1 MKNGLFCGT
10 AAVALAMACMG
21 MASNAQAKDGAVLSF
36 DTGYTITKVRTATGA
51 QGDYI
56 IASTYEGMVIA
67 ADFDGNFLWANPLS
81 GYMNQDIWAGDIT
94 GDGVDEVFAAN
105 ADGSVYAVSS
115 KGDDLWSFKPNDVPM
130 NAVTTVS
137 DGEKTYV
144 VAGGYDTSIYYLDP
158 KGTLLKTLP
167 STSYSIDKARSGQ
180 KKGKRTPEDG
190 VHIASFIRPVA
201 KADGTEMLIVHSQVN
216 SMQASGSIYTFA
228 PLADSPTVAVGLKG
242 RVPGDMKVGD
252 VDGDGDDELI
262 FGSSGVARKSD
273 LTIVDPITGKQ
284 LKTPLQRIAKE
295 RGLAYRVQQTG
306 VIGQGDNRKLL
317 SLLGTKILLLDPAK
331 PDGKAEVIEG
341 KFSYNDIWHHQ
352 KSGKVILGSTQSGG
366 SAITIIDTTNASWKE
381 EFKTLVPPGKL
392 VELFTNVEDVKA
404 KVRAYKPAKNF
415 KPERAAFFL
424 TERKRGV
431 ASLMERLETNY
442 GSPVFLNGA
451 TLNNVEN
458 WDRSGMANARYR
470 DQRDGRKKYTATQ
483 GEILTILEK
492 SYEGAEGIAMWGG
505 HGNDPYM
512 FSNDTKRKLVDYGI
526 SQNKH
531 TVLIYPEI
539 EDPSFDFD
547 FVLSDMLYPLADYGK
562 DKKLKI
568 HLRNKH
574 MFWNSEIYEDRWAPV
589 LNGDYASVIVPS
601 MEETTDKSMEVSL
614 ASRIGLWAAGSF
626 DEWGARAAR
635 DNTSFD
641 RMRQHSNQMVPN
653 HMLRQMV
660 YAISSG
666 ATQVNNFSVEQNYM
680 SVLWELIGKGVLHVP
695 TRDQLVSIN
704 PVYLSMT
711 HPDPEFQD
719 DANNVKW
726 LSFYNEAA
734 ESKPKVFSR
743 LNGTWPG
750 AATTEWDF
758 SRYAAG
764 ATERRLNFIPKYPN
778 GMVMIAPPQK
788 GADKLARGLMREKL
802 HPIYKD
808 ILTEVTTDGRDYIS
822 ADGTERFAADEYYK
836 VVEQKIKEGAA
847 KLPLT
852 VTGDVGWI
860 VSQTSPTNLRL
871 TVIDSGY
878 INPNART
885 ARVKLQTI
893 SPTAMTD
900 VLTGEE
906 IAISEDGYAEISVP
920 TGLFRF
926 IDITLSK
933 PLS

>member
-1 MKNGLFCGT
+1 MKKSLFRG
-10 AAVALAMACMG
+10 AAVIALAMGGMG
-21 MASNAQAKDGAVLSF
+21 MASDVPTDQQAITSI
-36 DTGYTITKVRTATGA
+36 DTGYTITKVRTATGVE
-51 QGDYI
+51 GEYI
-56 IASTYEGMVIA
+56 IASTYEGTLLAV
-67 ADFDGNFLWANPLS
+67 DFDGNILWSNPLS
-81 GYMNQDIWAGDIT
+81 GYMNQDLWAGDVT
-94 GDGVDEVFAAN
+94 GDGVDEIFAAN
-105 ADGSVYAVSS
+105 ADGSVYAVSNA
-115 KGDDLWSFKPNDVPM
+115 GERLWSFKANDVPM
-130 NAVTTVS
+130 NAVATVTS
-137 DGEKTYV
+137 GENTYV
-144 VAGGYDTSIYYLDP
+144 VAGGYDTAIYYLDSN
-158 KGTLLKTLP
+158 GALLKTLP
-167 STSYSIDKARSGQ
+167 STGYSIDRPRSGR
-180 KKGKRTPEDG
+180 KKGKRTPENG
-190 VHIASFIRPVA
+190 VHIASFIRPVSR
-201 KADGTEMLIVHSQVN
+201 ADGTELLVVHSQIN
-216 SMQASGSIYTFA
+216 SMQASGSIYVFE
-228 PLADSPTVAVGLKG
+228 PMADTPVTAVGLRG

-252 VDGDGDDELI
+252 VDGDGNDELI

-273 LTIVDPITGKQ
+273 LTIVDPITGAQ
-284 LKTPLQRIAKE
+284 TKTPLQRIVRE

-306 VIGQGDNRKLL
+306 VIGQGDDRQLL
-317 SLLGTKILLLDPAK
+317 SLLGTKILLVDPEEPGAR
-331 PDGKAEVIEG
+331 AEVIEG
-341 KFSYNDIWHHQ
+341 KFSYNDIWHPED
-352 KSGKVILGSTQSGG
+352 SSTVILASAQSGG
-366 SAITIIDTTNASWKE
+366 SAIHIVDTTMSQWKD
-381 EFKTLVPPGKL
+381 EFTALVPPGKL
-392 VELFTNVEDVKA
+392 IELLTNVEDLRA
-404 KVRAYKPAKNF
+404 SVRAYSPASDL
-415 KPERAAFFL
+415 EHARTTYFL
-424 TERKRGV
+424 TERRRGV
-431 ASLMERLETNY
+431 ASLIEELETAY
-442 GSPVFLNGA
+442 DSPVFLNGA
-451 TLNNVEN
+451 TLNNVED

-470 DQRDGRKKYTATQ
+470 DQRDGRKQYTATQ
-483 GEILTILEK
+483 GEILARLR
-492 SYEGAEGIAMWGG
+492 SRYDGAQGIAMWGG

-512 FSNDTKRKLVDYGI
+512 FSNDTKRKLLDFGI

-539 EDPSFDFD
+539 EDPSSDFD
-547 FVLSDMLYPLADYGK
+547 FVLSDMLYPLADYGR
-562 DKKLKI
+562 DKNLKI

-626 DEWGARAAR
+626 DEWGTRAAR

-666 ATQVNNFSVEQNYM
+666 ATQVNNFSVEQHYM

-711 HPDPEFQD
+711 DPDPEFQD

-726 LSFYNEAA
+726 LTFYDEAA
-734 ESKPKVFSR
+734 ENRPKVFSR

-764 ATERRLNFIPKYPN
+764 ATERRLNFIPQYPN
-778 GMVMIAPPQK
+778 GLVMIAPPQA
-788 GADKLARGLMREKL
+788 GAENLTRGLMRDKL
-802 HPIYKD
+802 HPLYRD
-808 ILTEVTTDGRDYIS
+808 ILSEFKTDGRDYIS
-822 ADGTERFAADEYYK
+822 ADGSERFAADEYYE
-836 VVEQKIKEGAA
+836 VIEQRIKEGAA
-847 KLPLT
+847 HLPLT
-852 VTGDVGWI
+852 VTGQVGWV

-900 VLTGEE
+900 VLTGEA

-926 IDITLSK
+926 IDITLSE